1 MSHNILFF
9 DIETKARPEA
19 VALLPEPQAPANYKE
34 PEKIAAYIADKRA
47 EQLQSAALDP
57 DTCEVVAI
65 SMRYYPEGETT
76 VLMAGRDGDER
87 EQIHQFWV
95 AVANVH
101 GYLCGWNIL
110 HYDLPVIQRRSM
122 ALGEKPYLMPC
133 ARKHQSEPVTDLF
146 GLLFN
151 WEKGKSLKT
160 VAKLYGLHNPLPD
173 LKGSMVAEMDDATLE
188 AYAKNDVD
196 LCVQLY
202 ERMAGIYFHPAVPLA
217 QLQPDEFPF

>member
-76 VLMAGRDGDER
+76 VLMAGRDGAPAR
-87 EQIHQFWV
+87 V
-95 AVANVH
+95 
-101 GYLCGWNIL
+101 LL
-110 HYDLPVIQRRSM
+110 RS
-122 ALGEKPYLMPC
+122 
-133 ARKHQSEPVTDLF
+133 
-146 GLLFN
+146 
-151 WEKGKSLKT
+151 
-160 VAKLYGLHNPLPD
+160 
-173 LKGSMVAEMDDATLE
+173 
-188 AYAKNDVD
+188 
-196 LCVQLY
+196 
-202 ERMAGIYFHPAVPLA
+202 AG
-217 QLQPDEFPF
+217 